1 MERATICVSQYCKR
15 HTQERHIA
23 AYLVW
28 TGDDL
33 GELAFLL
40 ILAFDD
46 SFNDGRVVAPEV
58 HEDVGYAI
66 LP

>member
-1 MERATICVSQYCKR
+1 MERATICASQYCKR
-15 HTQERHIA
+15 HIQERHIA